1 MLPKPLKY
9 IKLTLNGLT
18 YISIMP
24 ITILD
29 LLDYLGFNKAVIVID
44 YNGFILEKNAWDK
57 TLIKN
62 DPLGPPVNPR
72 NSKNY
77 ICLRLVKDFGV

>member
-62 DPLGPPVNPR
+62 DDALEILSIAG
-72 NSKNY
+72 
-77 ICLRLVKDFGV
+77 GG